1 MCAALKTVAA
11 GRLILAGESGLFREG
26 LKSVLTDRGLS
37 IVGEVSSLSE
47 ALSALRAEG
56 GGVDLIV
63 YDQPEGLARQ
73 FEPLKR
79 ITREFPKIQ
88 VVILAD
94 RVDAG
99 DVDRAVAAGASGFLP
114 KRISAAALG
123 LSLELIT
130 LGENLFTAPAAMWR
144 QKPAREE
151 APAPAAP
158 EISRSELTNRQRQIL
173 EYLEAGLSNRAI
185 AEKLDVAEATVKV
198 HVRSLLLKIN
208 VDNRTQAALWAKN
221 QK

>member
-1 MCAALKTVAA
+1 MAA
-11 GRLILAGESGLFREG
+11 GRLILAGDNGLFREG
-26 LKSVLTDRGLS
+26 LKSVLTERGLS
-37 IVGEVSSLSE
+37 IVGEVPSLPE
-47 ALSALRAEG
+47 ALTLLRSLGA
-56 GGVDLIV
+56 GVDLVV
-63 YDQPEGLARQ
+63 YDQPEAQAKQ

-79 ITREFPKIQ
+79 LTREFPKTP

-94 RVDAG
+94 RMDAA
-99 DVDRAVAAGASGFLP
+99 DVDKAVAAGASGFLP

-130 LGENLFTAPAAMWR
+130 LGENLFTAPASLWR
-144 QKPAREE
+144 HQAARGEQ
-151 APAPAAP
+151 PAPAAP
-158 EISRSELTNRQRQIL
+158 EVSRTELTNRQRQIL

-198 HVRSLLLKIN
+198 HVRALLTKIN
-208 VDNRTQAALWAKN
+208 VDKRTQAALWAKN

>member
-1 MCAALKTVAA
+1 MPAGNRVSAMAA
-11 GRLILAGESGLFREG
+11 GRLILAGDSGLFREG
-26 LKSVLTDRGLS
+26 LKSVLTERGLS
-37 IVGEVSSLSE
+37 IVGEVLSLPE
-47 ALSALRAEG
+47 ALILLRSLG
-56 GGVDLIV
+56 DGVDLVV
-63 YDQPEGLARQ
+63 YDQPEAQARQ

-79 ITREFPKIQ
+79 LTREFPKTP

-94 RVDAG
+94 RMDAA
-99 DVDRAVAAGASGFLP
+99 DVDKAVAAGASGFLP
-114 KRISAAALG
+114 KRISATALG

-130 LGENLFTAPAAMWR
+130 LGENLFTAPASLWR
-144 QKPAREE
+144 HQPAGG
-151 APAPAAP
+151 AQPPSP
-158 EISRSELTNRQRQIL
+158 EVSKTALTNRQRQIL

-198 HVRSLLLKIN
+198 HVRSLLLRIN

>member
-1 MCAALKTVAA
+1 MAT
-11 GRLILAGESGLFREG
+11 GRLILAGDSGLFREG
-26 LKSVLTDRGLS
+26 LKSVLTERGLS
-37 IVGEVSSLSE
+37 IVGEVASLSE
-47 ALSALRAEG
+47 ALALLRSLGA
-56 GGVDLIV
+56 GVDLLV
-63 YDQPEGLARQ
+63 YDQPEALARQ

-79 ITREFPKIQ
+79 ITREFPKTP

-94 RVDAG
+94 HMDVADA
-99 DVDRAVAAGASGFLP
+99 DKAVAAGASGFLP

-130 LGENLFTAPAAMWR
+130 LGENLFTAPASLWR
-144 QKPAREE
+144 QQPARTDQP
-151 APAPAAP
+151 APAP
-158 EISRSELTNRQRQIL
+158 EVSRTALTHRQRQIL

-198 HVRSLLLKIN
+198 HVRSLLIKIN